1 MSTIP
6 AWKQQI
12 LQRKQKQE
20 EEERRKQQERE
31 EYLSKLP
38 PWKRAMITQK
48 EKEVSKSK
56 PAATTTATQA
66 DSVDKWEKAMQKA
79 AHQPRPS
86 QQQQAPAQGSSQ
98 SAGSSQ
104 VDYGTG
110 FNSPSAVRN
119 AWKRAETR
127 IEAEKQVPA
136 WKRGMKTST
145 SSPNVTRSTTASSL
159 NTKSSSPAQRK
170 TSAVTTSAPPPPSQ
184 PEEPA
189 KSMPTTTRKD
199 TPATQGSSSPNMPA
213 WKKAMLE
220 RKAAAA
226 AKKSE
231 PMNKTTSS
239 TPTWKKETTK
249 STATTPVA
257 PAENQPSPTPQ
268 LKAEPTKST
277 TTTSTTTPSAPTD
290 ATSGSSS
297 PNIPAWKK
305 AMLERKAAAK
315 KAESAKSTSDDNKVP
330 AWMRQL
336 RDKKKQVEVKEE
348 PKEQPVAAPVE
359 EVKPKPA
366 PTKHV
371 PEVVNASTKKD
382 DSPKLMLK
390 KEGTVNRPPVF
401 QQSGKL
407 ANISEDDP
415 AFQKLPAW
423 KKALILR
430 RKKDFEERTKPL
442 PEPEPEPP
450 SPTEKLKKADALLA
464 AWSSTKLNNVPDA
477 PAKETK
483 KETTESVPEWMKE
496 VNLRKS
502 KSRSK
507 SRRSPRNSSADDDD
521 DLEYTAID
529 DESEEET
536 DNPGHPQ
543 PILKRVPTPKGGG
556 VSKTFM
562 YTHTPNNVKIT
573 YFLFLCSYVE
583 SHSVTQTS
591 FQSMSIQNMII
602 RITMTLMRTYL
613 KKAPS

>member
-1 MSTIP
+1 MS
-6 AWKQQI
+6 
-12 LQRKQKQE
+12 
-20 EEERRKQQERE
+20 
-31 EYLSKLP
+31 
-38 PWKRAMITQK
+38 
-48 EKEVSKSK
+48 
-56 PAATTTATQA
+56 
-66 DSVDKWEKAMQKA
+66 
-79 AHQPRPS
+79 
-86 QQQQAPAQGSSQ
+86 
-98 SAGSSQ
+98 
-104 VDYGTG
+104 
-110 FNSPSAVRN
+110 
-119 AWKRAETR
+119 
-127 IEAEKQVPA
+127 
-136 WKRGMKTST
+136 
-145 SSPNVTRSTTASSL
+145 
-159 NTKSSSPAQRK
+159 
-170 TSAVTTSAPPPPSQ
+170 
-184 PEEPA
+184 
-189 KSMPTTTRKD
+189 
-199 TPATQGSSSPNMPA
+199 
-213 WKKAMLE
+213 
-220 RKAAAA
+220 
-226 AKKSE
+226 
-231 PMNKTTSS
+231 
-239 TPTWKKETTK
+239 
-249 STATTPVA
+249 
-257 PAENQPSPTPQ
+257 
-268 LKAEPTKST
+268 
-277 TTTSTTTPSAPTD
+277 
-290 ATSGSSS
+290 SGSSS

-359 EVKPKPA
+359 EVKPKPV

-536 DNPGHPQ
+536 DNPNHPQ

-556 VSKTFM
+556 VSITFM
-562 YTHTPNNVKIT
+562 YTYTK
-573 YFLFLCSYVE
+573 
-583 SHSVTQTS
+583 
-591 FQSMSIQNMII
+591 
-602 RITMTLMRTYL
+602 
-613 KKAPS
+613 